1 MNVTYPDGQS
11 LESLQPPP
19 RPPSFSL
26 TEKGRGL
33 NFLFNVETEFARSH
47 PRHRWGSLPCPR
59 APIYCLRP
67 RLCSDELQGE
77 FSQSVQ
83 QKSHSGINHSGSLPI
98 IGPATFAR
106 FCCDAGT
113 VAEFRFCKF
122 QRHESNRRKTENIVN
137 RKMKG

>member
-33 NFLFNVETEFARSH
+33 NFLFNVETELAHSH

-59 APIYCLRP
+59 APIFCLRP

-83 QKSHSGINHSGSLPI
+83 QKSQSGINHSGSLPI
-98 IGPATFAR
+98 IGSATFAR
-106 FCCDAGT
+106 LCCDARLSQNF
-113 VAEFRFCKF
+113 VSESSL
-122 QRHESNRRKTENIVN
+122 RHESNRRKTENIVN
-137 RKMKG
+137 QKMKE